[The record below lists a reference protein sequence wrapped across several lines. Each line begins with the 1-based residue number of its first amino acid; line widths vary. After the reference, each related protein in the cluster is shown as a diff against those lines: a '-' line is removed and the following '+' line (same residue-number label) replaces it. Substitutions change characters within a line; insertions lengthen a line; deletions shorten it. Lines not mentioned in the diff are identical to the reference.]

1 MEREA
6 FTDWGAGEAQTDRE
20 THLPGGGV
28 GLPWIPKD
36 ISESRARGKTE
47 GGWKLILSHLLPL
60 PSMTR
65 F

>member
-47 GGWKLILSHLLPL
+47 GGWEEG
-60 PSMTR
+60 R
-65 F
+65 E